1 MENIKAI
8 NNTSEKTNSVANS
21 NIRAKSKTT
30 SIQKKDYYEEITNK
44 IIKALENNT
53 RPWVQ
58 PWDGGMLPMPKRHN
72 NTAYQGIN
80 MLILWQEAGEGGY
93 RSPYWMTFKQAKT
106 LGGNVRKGETGAT
119 IFYAGTISANND
131 NNDNNDNNRSKES
144 RSSEKKEEQEPSF
157 KKFMKSYKVFN
168 ANQIE
173 GLPEEYYK
181 SQIIENENLKEHHL
195 LPKLEEFIQNT
206 KADIRYGG
214 IKAYYKPSTDH
225 IQIPEIKLFK
235 NSNSYYSTICHE
247 LTHWSGG
254 KERLNRNLGGKRFGD
269 QGYAMEE
276 LVAELGAAF
285 LSSSLGINPDMREDH
300 APYIASWL
308 KVLKSDKRAIF
319 NAASLAQT
327 ASNYLLEL
335 SSKNNSSA

>member
-1 MENIKAI
+1 MENIKAVNSI
-8 NNTSEKTNSVANS
+8 SGNTSSVANL
-21 NIRAKSKTT
+21 NTRAKNKTT
-30 SIQKKDYYEEITNK
+30 NTQKKDYYEEITNK

-58 PWDGGMLPMPKRHN
+58 PWDGGMLPAPKRHN

-93 RSPYWMTFKQAKT
+93 SSPYWMTFKQAKT
-106 LGGNVRKGETGAT
+106 LGGNVKKGETGAT

-131 NNDNNDNNRSKES
+131 NNDNHNRSKES
-144 RSSEKKEEQEPSF
+144 ESSGKKEEQKPSF

-285 LSSSLGINPDMREDH
+285 LSSSLGINSDAREDH

-335 SSKNNSSA
+335 SSQNKSIT